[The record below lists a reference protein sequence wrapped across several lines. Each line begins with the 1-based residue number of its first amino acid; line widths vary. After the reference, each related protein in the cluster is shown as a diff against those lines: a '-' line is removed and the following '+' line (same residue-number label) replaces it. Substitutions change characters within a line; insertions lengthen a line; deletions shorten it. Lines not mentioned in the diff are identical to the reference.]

1 LTSRTFED
9 IELLTDSDPHF
20 CGKKPAGET
29 IFTPE
34 YV

>member
-1 LTSRTFED
+1 MKLRHRG

-20 CGKKPAGET
+20 CGKKPVGET